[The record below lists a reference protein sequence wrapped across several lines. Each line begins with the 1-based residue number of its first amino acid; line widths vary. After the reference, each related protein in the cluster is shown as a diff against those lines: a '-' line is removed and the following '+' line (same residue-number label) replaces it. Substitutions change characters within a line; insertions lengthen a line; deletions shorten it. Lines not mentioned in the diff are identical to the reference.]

1 MVDGSTKEAH
11 RSMLGLYTVQMR
23 SGIRISFPVKLRESV
38 NSSHP
43 LGFLYQLFHIFH
55 TIMSDEMKV
64 VVSTLTQYLADIVQ
78 RESPLLLQ
86 FIDDM
91 FSRVS
96 IITS

>member
-1 MVDGSTKEAH
+1 
-11 RSMLGLYTVQMR
+11 
-23 SGIRISFPVKLRESV
+23 
-38 NSSHP
+38 
-43 LGFLYQLFHIFH
+43 
-55 TIMSDEMKV
+55 MSDEMKV